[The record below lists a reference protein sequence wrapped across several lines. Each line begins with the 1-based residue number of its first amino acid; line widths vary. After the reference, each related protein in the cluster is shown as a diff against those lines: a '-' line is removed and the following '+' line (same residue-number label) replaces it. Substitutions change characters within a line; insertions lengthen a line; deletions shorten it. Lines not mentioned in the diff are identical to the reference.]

1 MMDDNLIPN
10 LSLEEAKNMLPQI
23 GPGMEKKVL
32 ACTEALSM
40 GVKKAI
46 IASGSVQNPIMSALE
61 SKNCT
66 VIS

>member
-1 MMDDNLIPN
+1 MDDRLVTKLTID
-10 LSLEEAKNMLPQI
+10 EAKTLLPKI

-46 IASGSVQNPIMSALE
+46 IASGSVQNPIKMALE
-61 SKNCT
+61 NKNCT

>member
-1 MMDDNLIPN
+1 
-10 LSLEEAKNMLPQI
+10 MLPKI

-32 ACTEALSM
+32 ACTEALSK

-46 IASGSVQNPIMSALE
+46 IASGSVQNPIMSALKN
-61 SKNCT
+61 KNCT